1 MIKDIIAANETV
13 KPNRNEMEI
22 LHTHFPQ
29 CFNAEGDF
37 DIDKFQELIKD
48 SVDIAHEGYDL
59 NFLGKSYAK
68 LLASID
74 TTTVIIPDEEH
85 NSKPENINSKN
96 IYISGDNLDGLKHLL
111 KSYSGKVKCIYI
123 DPPYNTGSDGFV
135 YNDNFNFTSEELQT
149 KLSISEEQ
157 ANKILDLTKR
167 GSASHSAWLMFMASR
182 LQLAKDLLTNDGI
195 IFISIDDNEQANLK
209 LLCDSIFGEEN
220 LISQIIIQSN
230 KRGQTYKQ
238 LAKTHEYLLV
248 YAKSELTIVNELKK
262 ELSNKVMTDLI
273 GDFSERELRNRNPK
287 YGRFNRPNLFYPI
300 YVNPNIIDENGY
312 SPVSLEC
319 TAEYSIEVY
328 PYNSEHEESCWR
340 WGKDKFLKNSEEN
353 SLISNVVGR
362 VKSTGEFGIYEKY
375 RKKTYK
381 AKTIWYDDIAILDDD
396 DDDEIWDETG
406 VITEQGS
413 SELSKYGMGDIFDFP
428 KPTYLIKKVL
438 TIGSNENDICL
449 DFFSGSATTAE
460 AVLQLNAIHGNRT
473 YILVQLPEDLDKKYE
488 NASKTEKPKIKR
500 ILEFLDSV
508 NRNHTLDSIGQE
520 RISRAKDRIMKETNP
535 NIDYGYKHY
544 TLVEPTDNTLSK
556 LESFN
561 PNVMFD
567 ENTILKE
574 FGASSVLETWK
585 VRDGYGFGA
594 KSEALTLD
602 KYVAHYIDKHL
613 YLVDSGFT
621 ENDMVAL
628 IDKYNND
635 GEFNPEQIVVFG
647 YSFTFSTIEMLKS
660 NLATLREGA
669 KNLKVNIDIRY

>member
-29 CFNAEGDF
+29 CFNADGEF

-48 SVDIAHEGYDL
+48 SVGIAHEGYDL

-85 NSKPENINSKN
+85 NNKPENKDSKN

-182 LQLAKDLLTNDGI
+182 LQLAKDLLNEDGV
-195 IFISIDDNEQANLK
+195 IFISIDNHEYANLK

-220 LISQIIIQSN
+220 FIEMFSWVKTSTPPSLSTKSRKTNEYILCYEKLRNDYKYLGETLDGGDQPLLNTGNARRTLTFPKEKVYFSSHSMRGHIKPYTSEIGVTLNNSININEEGFADNNIILDGEFKWTEEFLANEIDKGTTFIIKSN
-230 KRGQTYKQ
+230 KLSIRFIRDEEGWKRPTNF
-238 LAKTHEYLLV
+238 
-248 YAKSELTIVNELKK
+248 IK
-262 ELSNKVMTDLI
+262 ESIISPVLNKVDNAVDTNESSSNDL
-273 GDFSERELRNRNPK
+273 EAL
-287 YGRFNRPNLFYPI
+287 
-300 YVNPNIIDENGY
+300 
-312 SPVSLEC
+312 
-319 TAEYSIEVY
+319 
-328 PYNSEHEESCWR
+328 
-340 WGKDKFLKNSEEN
+340 
-353 SLISNVVGR
+353 
-362 VKSTGEFGIYEKY
+362 
-375 RKKTYK
+375 
-381 AKTIWYDDIAILDDD
+381 
-396 DDDEIWDETG
+396 
-406 VITEQGS
+406 
-413 SELSKYGMGDIFDFP
+413 MGDKIFSFP
-428 KPTYLIKKVL
+428 KPISLIKHL
-438 TIGSNENDICL
+438 INFTIQSGDIIV
-449 DFFSGSATTAE
+449 DFFSGSATTGHAIMDM
-460 AVLQLNAIHGNRT
+460 NAIEYDNLQ
-473 YILVQLPEDLDKKYE
+473 YILVQLPENLDDNYASASSDDKK
-488 NASKTEKPKIKR
+488 KIKKA
-500 ILEFLDSV
+500 IDFLDSMG
-508 NRNHTLDSIGQE
+508 RPHRLDEIGIE
-520 RISRAKDRIMKETNP
+520 RLKRAAAKIKDETGAD
-535 NIDYGYKHY
+535 IDYGFKHY
-544 TLVEPTDNTLSK
+544 TLAEPTENTLSK
-556 LESFN
+556 LESFDST
-561 PNVMFD
+561 VMFD
-567 ENTILKE
+567 DNTILNE
-574 FGASSVLETWK
+574 FGAASVLETWK

-594 KSEALTLD
+594 KSEAITLD
-602 KYVAHYIDKHL
+602 KYTAYYIDKHL
-613 YLVDSGFT
+613 YLLDSGFT

-635 GEFNPEQIVVFG
+635 GDFNPEQIVVFG

-660 NLATLREGA
+660 NLATLCEGA

>member
-29 CFNAEGDF
+29 CFNADGEF

-48 SVDIAHEGYDL
+48 SVGIAHEGYDL

-182 LQLAKDLLTNDGI
+182 LQLAKDLLTNDGV
-195 IFISIDDNEQANLK
+195 IFISIDDNEQANVK

-220 LISQIIIQSN
+220 FESNISIVVN
-230 KRGQTYKQ
+230 PGGRDYKQ
-238 LAKTHEYLLV
+238 VAITNEYLLV
-248 YAKSELTIVNELKK
+248 YSQEECELNEIPK
-262 ELSNKVMTDLI
+262 EAEFRYNDSAGGYNL
-273 GDFSERELRNRNPK
+273 RELRNRNPK
-287 YGRFNRPNLFYPI
+287 FHSGNRPNLFYPF
-300 YVNPNIIDENGY
+300 YVNPKNVQDGY
-312 SPVSLEC
+312 CAVSLIRSD
-319 TAEYSIEVY
+319 EYCIEVK
-328 PYNSEHEESCWR
+328 PYNSVGSESVWR
-340 WGKDKFLKNSEEN
+340 WGKEKA
-353 SLISNVVGR
+353 SNNIVLGDNDR
-362 VKSTGEFGIYEKY
+362 SQILAKQRRDGGWNIYEKN
-375 RKKTYK
+375 RRSTSKIKS
-381 AKTIWYDDIAILDDD
+381 L
-396 DDDEIWDETG
+396 WDETEMR
-406 VITEQGS
+406 TENGTR
-413 SELSKYGMGDIFDFP
+413 ELRSLFGKSYFDHPKPVDLIERSIIVGTNPGDI
-428 KPTYLIKKVL
+428 V
-438 TIGSNENDICL
+438 L
-449 DFFSGSATTAE
+449 DFFSGSATTAQ
-460 AVLQLNAIHGNRT
+460 AVMQLNSYSDDFERS
-473 YILVQLPEDLDKKYE
+473 YILIQLPELCNNDEAVSDGY
-488 NASKTEKPKIKR
+488 KTIDQLGQHRIKLAAEKIKASSMA
-500 ILEFLDSV
+500 D
-508 NRNHTLDSIGQE
+508 
-520 RISRAKDRIMKETNP
+520 
-535 NIDYGYKHY
+535 IDYGFKHY
-544 TLVEPTDNTLSK
+544 TLAEPTEDTLSK
-556 LESFN
+556 LESFDST
-561 PNVMFD
+561 VMFD
-567 ENTILKE
+567 DNTILNE
-574 FGASSVLETWK
+574 FGAASVLETWK

-594 KSEALTLD
+594 NSEAITLD
-602 KYVAHYIDKHL
+602 KYTAYYIDKHL

-647 YSFTFSTIEMLKS
+647 YSFTFSTIEMLKG

>member
-1 MIKDIIAANETV
+1 MIKDIVATNETV
-13 KPNRNEMEI
+13 KPNRSEMEI
-22 LHTHFPQ
+22 LHMYFPQ
-29 CFNAEGDF
+29 CFNTDGHF

-48 SVDIAHEGYDL
+48 SVGIAHEGYDL

-182 LQLAKDLLTNDGI
+182 LQLAKDLLTNDGV

-340 WGKDKFLKNSEEN
+340 WGKDKFLKNREEN

-556 LESFN
+556 LESFD
-561 PNVMFD
+561 PNVIFD
-567 ENTILKE
+567 ENTILSE
-574 FGASSVLETWK
+574 FGEDTVLETWQ
-585 VRDGYGFGA
+585 VHDGYGFGA
-594 KSEALTLD
+594 KSSKIKLD
-602 KYVAHYIDKHL
+602 EYTAYHIDKHL
-613 YLVDSGFT
+613 YLIGSGFT
-621 ENDMVAL
+621 DKDMVAL
-628 IDKYNND
+628 VDKYHSD
-635 GEFNPEQIVVFG
+635 GAFNPENIVVFG
-647 YSFTFSTIEMLKS
+647 YSFTYTQTEMLKS
-660 NLATLREGA
+660 NLATLKESV
-669 KNLKVNIDIRY
+669 KSLKINLDIRY

>member
-29 CFNAEGDF
+29 CFNADGEF
-37 DIDKFQELIKD
+37 DIDNFQELIKD
-48 SVDIAHEGYDL
+48 SVGIAHEGYDL

-157 ANKILDLTKR
+157 ANKILDLTTR

-182 LQLAKDLLTNDGI
+182 LQLAKDLLTDDGV

-220 LISQIIIQSN
+220 FESNISIVVN
-230 KRGQTYKQ
+230 PGGRDYKQ
-238 LAKTHEYLLV
+238 VAITNEYLLV
-248 YAKSELTIVNELKK
+248 YSQEECELNEIPK
-262 ELSNKVMTDLI
+262 EAEFRYNDSAGGYNL
-273 GDFSERELRNRNPK
+273 RELRNRNPK
-287 YGRFNRPNLFYPI
+287 FHSGNRPNLFYPF
-300 YVNPNIIDENGY
+300 YVNPKNVQDGY
-312 SPVSLEC
+312 CAVSLIRSD
-319 TAEYSIEVY
+319 EYCIEVK
-328 PYNSEHEESCWR
+328 PYNSVGSESVWR
-340 WGKDKFLKNSEEN
+340 WGKEKA
-353 SLISNVVGR
+353 SNNIVLGDNDR
-362 VKSTGEFGIYEKY
+362 SQILAKQRRDGGWNIYEKN
-375 RKKTYK
+375 RRSTSKIKS
-381 AKTIWYDDIAILDDD
+381 L
-396 DDDEIWDETG
+396 WDETEMR
-406 VITEQGS
+406 TENGTR
-413 SELSKYGMGDIFDFP
+413 ELRSLFGKSYFDHPKPVDLIERSIIVGTNPGDI
-428 KPTYLIKKVL
+428 V
-438 TIGSNENDICL
+438 L
-449 DFFSGSATTAE
+449 DFFSGSATTAQ
-460 AVLQLNAIHGNRT
+460 AVMQLNSYSDDFERS
-473 YILVQLPEDLDKKYE
+473 YILIQLPELCNNDEAVSDGY
-488 NASKTEKPKIKR
+488 KTIDQLGQHRIKLAAEKIKASSMA
-500 ILEFLDSV
+500 D
-508 NRNHTLDSIGQE
+508 
-520 RISRAKDRIMKETNP
+520 
-535 NIDYGYKHY
+535 IDYGFKHY
-544 TLVEPTDNTLSK
+544 TLAEPTEDTLSK
-556 LESFN
+556 LESFD
-561 PNVMFD
+561 PNVIFD

-628 IDKYNND
+628 IDKYNSD
-635 GEFNPEQIVVFG
+635 GGFNPEQIVVFG
-647 YSFTFSTIEMLKS
+647 YSFTFSIIEMLKS